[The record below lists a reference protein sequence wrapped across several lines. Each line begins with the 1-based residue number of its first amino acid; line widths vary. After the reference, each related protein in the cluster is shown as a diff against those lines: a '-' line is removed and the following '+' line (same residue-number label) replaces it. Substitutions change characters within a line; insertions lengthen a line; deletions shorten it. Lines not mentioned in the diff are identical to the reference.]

1 MTNQT
6 TPLPRAHAHPTADES
21 GQSLCKNEFTIK
33 TTTINVDARP
43 RAAPAHRLSTF
54 APSDPRYVDRRSR
67 SFPKTCSSATRF
79 RSRGS
84 PPRPPLP
91 PTPPYGIP
99 KPRPTAAGAAGPQPE
114 RLPHQVRVQGAFV
127 RSARWEQLRAGHHRL
142 RRRKV
147 DGGAPRAPRE
157 RPNTTPLPVHP
168 PAPPPSLP
176 YKVDTSRPSLRT
188 NWTRRPPLSPIL
200 SPCALLWPQ
209 PSPQPPSD
217 AAGLVHDDD
226 RGAVQAH
233 GARPSRPPP
242 APPPHPPR

>member
-127 RSARWEQLRAGHHRL
+127 RSTRWEQLRAGHHRL

-147 DGGAPRAPRE
+147 DGGAPRAPPRTNRTRLVPSPVLTGHVSSPD
-157 RPNTTPLPVHP
+157 RPNTIPLTVHP
-168 PAPPPSLP
+168 TVASALAGMLQVSYTTTIAGQYRLTVPLLPSFP
-176 YKVDTSRPSLRT
+176 VPRT
-188 NWTRRPPLSPIL
+188 HPPLL
-200 SPCALLWPQ
+200 
-209 PSPQPPSD
+209 
-217 AAGLVHDDD
+217 
-226 RGAVQAH
+226 
-233 GARPSRPPP
+233 
-242 APPPHPPR
+242 PRAS